1 MKHKALLF
9 TTSDQTN
16 APLASSVKL
25 CHCAILL
32 YHYWRPKTKK
42 QNYKWCAILAD
53 TLAIFMILATQKI
66 AVQQSN

>member
-25 CHCAILL
+25 PLCNPPLSLL
-32 YHYWRPKTKK
+32 AP
-42 QNYKWCAILAD
+42 
-53 TLAIFMILATQKI
+53 
-66 AVQQSN
+66 